1 VEYLNDY
8 LVFTLPINVVEI
20 FAAIAGT
27 IFLKKVPAY
36 NLSTK
41 YFVRFLW
48 LTVAV
53 ETIGTYAP
61 LAYFEGYQFFSF
73 LENSSFLDNK
83 WLYNSFAVVTS
94 IFYTYYF
101 GQFIKSKIQRVIL
114 KLLAVLFVI
123 SSIVNL
129 AISGVFFIEDSE
141 YVYLVGTFL
150 VFFSITLFYFELL
163 KSDMLL
169 NLKRYLPFYISIG
182 VLVFSLCMT
191 PISLFSEYFNQENS
205 EFVKLQSHLILYS
218 NLFMYTFFII
228 GFYICR
234 IRTTYS

>member
-1 VEYLNDY
+1 MEYLYDY
-8 LVFTLPINVVEI
+8 IVFTLPINVVEI
-20 FAAIAGT
+20 LAAIAGT
-27 IFLKKVPAY
+27 IYLKKVPAH

-41 YFVRFLW
+41 YFVWFLW

-53 ETIGTYAP
+53 ETVGMYAP
-61 LAYFEGYQFFSF
+61 LGFFEGYQFFSF
-73 LENSSFLDNK
+73 LEDTVYQDNK
-83 WLYNSFAVVTS
+83 WLYNSFAVITA

-101 GQFIKSKIQRVIL
+101 GQFIKSKTQKIIL
-114 KLLAVLFVI
+114 KVLVSFFVV
-123 SSIVNL
+123 SSVINL
-129 AISGVFFIEDSE
+129 ALSGVFFTEDSK
-141 YVYLVGTFL
+141 YVYLLGTFL

-169 NLKRYLPFYISIG
+169 NLKGYLPFYLSIG

-191 PISLFSEYFNQENS
+191 PISLFSEYFNSENS
-205 EFVKLQSHLILYS
+205 AFVKLQSHLILYS

-234 IRTTYS
+234 KRMTYS